1 MIRLGCESTI
11 LLSRQPKT
19 NWLITIIGIYI
30 LLCARCVVAKIAIV
44 PDEDQ
49 RQAIPETFRDLGN
62 DFFSFSPPFN
72 NLDVSVRHGVCPWG
86 LEIPILVLS
95 VIQA

>member
-1 MIRLGCESTI
+1 M
-11 LLSRQPKT
+11 
-19 NWLITIIGIYI
+19 
-30 LLCARCVVAKIAIV
+30 VAENAIV

-72 NLDVSVRHGVCPWG
+72 NLDVSVRHGVCPMSM
-86 LEIPILVLS
+86 EIEDTYIGIIS
-95 VIQA
+95 NSSITSKK

>member
-1 MIRLGCESTI
+1 M
-11 LLSRQPKT
+11 
-19 NWLITIIGIYI
+19 
-30 LLCARCVVAKIAIV
+30 VAKIAIV

-72 NLDVSVRHGVCPWG
+72 NLDVSVRHGVCPMSM
-86 LEIPILVLS
+86 EIEDTYIGIIS
-95 VIQA
+95 NSSITSKK